1 VGIVLMGA
9 AALGVLVS
17 ARYLL
22 LALLLKDRVLGLLAA
37 AGFVVFGTAAL
48 VLYAGGIL

>member
-22 LALLLKDRVLGLLAA
+22 LALVLKDRVLGLIAA
-37 AGFVVFGTAAL
+37 AGIVVFGIAAV
-48 VLYAGGIL
+48 VLYTG